1 MTDVA
6 LFQPITFRQL
16 TLRNRIGISP
26 MCMYSAVNGFAN
38 DWHFVHL
45 GARAAGGAGLVMME
59 ATGVTPEGR
68 ITPGCHGIY
77 LDAHVEGLKRITAFI
92 RRHGAA
98 PGIQI
103 GHAGRKASCAVPWEG
118 GKALTAAQGGWQ
130 TIGPS
135 AIAFS
140 PDSPVPQAMSLDDI
154 KKLTDDFVSAAKRAV
169 AAGFEIIELHGAH
182 GYLLHEFLSPFSNQ
196 RTDNYGGTEENRARL
211 ILEVASA
218 VRAAIPAHIVLAAR
232 LSCSEWKDGGFDID
246 AAVRLA
252 KQLKERGVDF
262 IDCSS
267 GGNIPDAK
275 IPSTPGYQVPFAKQI
290 RAESGIPV
298 AAVGLITEPS
308 QANDIVKDGA
318 ADMVFIARASLRD
331 PHWPLNAAQALG
343 ADVDAPPQY
352 LRGFHS
358 NRHAAPKKKAG

>member
-1 MTDVA
+1 MTDIA
-6 LFQPITFRQL
+6 LFKPITFRQL
-16 TLRNRIGISP
+16 QLRNRIGISP
-26 MCMYSAVNGFAN
+26 MCMYSAADGFAN

-59 ATGVTPEGR
+59 ATGVTSEGR

-77 LDAHVEGLKRITAFI
+77 LDAHVEGLKRITHFI
-92 RRHGAA
+92 RAHGAA

-118 GKALTAAQGGWQ
+118 GKALPLAQGGWQ

-140 PDSPVPQAMSLDDI
+140 PESPVPQAMSLDDI
-154 KKLTDDFVSAAKRAV
+154 KKLTDDFVAAAKRAV
-169 AAGFEIIELHGAH
+169 AAGFEVIELHGAH
-182 GYLLHEFLSPFSNQ
+182 GYLLHEFLSPFSNK
-196 RTDNYGGTEENRARL
+196 REDAYGGSEENRFRL
-211 ILEVASA
+211 ILEIADA
-218 VRAAIPAHIVLAAR
+218 IRATMPSHIVIAAR
-232 LSCSEWKDGGFDID
+232 LSCSEWVDGGFDID
-246 AAVRLA
+246 AAVRLS
-252 KQLKERGVDF
+252 KLLKDKGVDF

-275 IPSTPGYQVPFAKQI
+275 IPSTPGYQVPFAKAI
-290 RAESGIPV
+290 RDAAGIPA
-298 AAVGLITEPS
+298 AAVGLITEAV
-308 QANDIVKDGA
+308 QANDIVQSGA

-358 NRHAAPKKKAG
+358 NRHAAPKKKTA